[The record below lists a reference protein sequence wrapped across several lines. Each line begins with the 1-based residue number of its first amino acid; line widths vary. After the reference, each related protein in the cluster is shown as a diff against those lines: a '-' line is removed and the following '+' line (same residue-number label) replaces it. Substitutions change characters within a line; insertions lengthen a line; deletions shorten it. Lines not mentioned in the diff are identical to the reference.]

1 MMEICRRL
9 RLRTDAPDEAIRLHG
24 ACTHISKSSHLF
36 ITISIHIYSRK
47 KGGKGKKEALT
58 PARTNLKHAVVALVV
73 AVANH
78 PAPVFERAFTDHGAH
93 FLGEDDGGVL
103 GQRGAGSEE
112 GEEGGELELH
122 FRKYCVLVL

>member
-47 KGGKGKKEALT
+47 RGGKGKKEALT

-78 PAPVFERAFTDHGAH
+78 PAPVFERALSDCMHLLVSTI
-93 FLGEDDGGVL
+93 
-103 GQRGAGSEE
+103 
-112 GEEGGELELH
+112 ELE
-122 FRKYCVLVL
+122 RKNEGAWEIEGN